1 MNRITVEFPNTIL
14 VRTKLGQSV
23 DRLTSLVQFS
33 LHRFSWN
40 FDELSTLRRIDL
52 QNTTGHDADL
62 MNSPPRFEDAI
73 SVKTVV

>member
-40 FDELSTLRRIDL
+40 FDEMSTRHRIDL
-52 QNTTGHDADL
+52 QNTTGHDSDL
-62 MNSPPRFEDAI
+62 MNAPPRFEDATC
-73 SVKTVV
+73 VKTLI